1 MNARKPSF
9 WRRAAWAAL
18 LWVIAVIAFIVM
30 DLLLPGLTIEAAAS
44 AFAAVAVLAL
54 LNAFLWPLLLR
65 WLLPYVVFSGGLLV
79 LLLNAL
85 VIWLTGRIV
94 PGFAVTGFWT
104 LILTTIGVTAL
115 SSGLIALLH
124 LDEDAT
130 FSYAVIRRLK
140 RLTRPGQHTDVPGM
154 LFLEIDGLAHP
165 ILLRAIRNGYMPT
178 IARWI
183 ESGSYRVIHWETDL
197 SSQTSASQAGI
208 LLGSN
213 FDVPAFRWYEKESG
227 QVVASGSPKVAA
239 AVEQR
244 LSSGQG
250 LLAGAGVS
258 RGNMFSGDAPDTMC
272 TISTVT
278 DVRRLSPQTFYPFF
292 ANPYN
297 FARVLSLMAR
307 EVVVEW
313 REARRQRR
321 RDIRPRVDRGGKYP
335 LLRAGTNVALRELNV
350 YTLIADM
357 FAGAAV
363 GYVTFAGY
371 DEVAHHAGPE
381 RPETMKV
388 LADLDRQFARL
399 ELAAADAPRPYRFV
413 LLSDHGQSQGAPFR
427 QRYGQTLSELVGKL
441 VAGGMT
447 VESTIQSSEAWE
459 HLSAALNEGMR
470 ETQGVAGQ
478 VLRQAVRGRTHEG
491 AVMLGPDR
499 QARQR
504 AEAEP
509 AAPRDVVVLGSGNLG
524 LIYFTGWTERM
535 TLEQIDLAFPQLIP
549 ALSHHPGISFLL
561 VRSAALGPLAIGAKG
576 IAYLRDGRV
585 DGRDPLAAFGS
596 HVAEHLR
603 RADTFPHAPDILV
616 NSMYD
621 PERDEIAPFEELVG
635 AHGGLGGDQTRPFVV
650 FPADF
655 PIEDEPFVGA
665 VATHTLFKRWISAY
679 MPEEHLPEQSRA
691 RRSREQSQ

>member
-1 MNARKPSF
+1 MINARKPSF
-9 WRRAAWAAL
+9 WQRAGWVAL
-18 LWVIAVIAFIVM
+18 LWVIAVIAFIIM
-30 DLLLPGLTIEAAAS
+30 DLLLPGLTIEAVAS

-79 LLLNAL
+79 LLFNAL

-94 PGFAVTGFWT
+94 SGFVVTGFWT

-115 SSGLIALLH
+115 SSGLITLLH
-124 LDEDAT
+124 LDDDAT

-140 RLTRPGQHTDVPGM
+140 RHSRPGQPTNVPGV

-178 IARWI
+178 IAGWL
-183 ESGSYRVIHWETDL
+183 ESGRYRVIHWETDL

-227 QVVASGSPKVAA
+227 QIVASGSPKVAA
-239 AVEQR
+239 AVERR

-250 LLAGAGVS
+250 LLASAGVS
-258 RGNMFSGDAPDTMC
+258 RGNMFSGDAPDVMC

-278 DVRRLSPQTFYPFF
+278 DLQRLSPQTFYPFF

-297 FARVLSLMAR
+297 FARVLVLMAR
-307 EVVVEW
+307 EIMVEW
-313 REARRQRR
+313 REARRQHR
-321 RDIRPRVDRGGKYP
+321 RDIRPRIDRGGKYP

-363 GYVTFAGY
+363 GYATFVGY

-381 RPETMKV
+381 RPEAMKV

-427 QRYGQTLSELVGKL
+427 QRYGETLAELVARL
-441 VAGGMT
+441 VASGMM
-447 VESTIQSSEAWE
+447 VQSAFQSSEAWE
-459 HLSAALNEGMR
+459 HLSAALNQGMR
-470 ETQGVAGQ
+470 ETQGIAGQ
-478 VLRQAVRGRTHEG
+478 ALRHAVRGRTHDG
-491 AVMLGPDR
+491 AVVLGPER
-499 QARQR
+499 WNLQC
-504 AEAEP
+504 
-509 AAPRDVVVLGSGNLG
+509 AAAGLASQRDVVVLGSGNLG
-524 LIYFTGWTERM
+524 LVYFTGWRERM

-549 ALSHHPGISFLL
+549 GLSCHPGISFVL
-561 VRSAALGPLAIGAKG
+561 VRSAALGPLAIGASG

-585 DGRDPLAAFGS
+585 DGRDPLAAFGP

-603 RADTFPHAPDILV
+603 YADSFPHAPDLLI

-621 PERDEIAPFEELVG
+621 AERDEIAPFEELVG
-635 AHGGLGGDQTRPFVV
+635 AHGGLGGDQTRPFVM
-650 FPADF
+650 FPADW
-655 PIEDEPFVGA
+655 PIEDEPIVGA
-665 VATHTLFKRWISAY
+665 VAVHTLFKRWVNAY
-679 MPEEHLPEQSRA
+679 SREEHPAQAEPAVRA
-691 RRSREQSQ
+691 AP